1 MQRVYGVKTLRSVLV
16 LLCGVTFLAAA
27 NHCGLEACAGHPADS
42 EGAHPQAHSEEPAE
56 HHHGESSPAHDS
68 CPDEQ
73 VMCCSSLYATPFPKI
88 EIKSGWVRTGL
99 LEAADVSGFFSR
111 ISPTSANM
119 TTGLSPPLHELIPRV
134 CFYRSTFASHAPPVF
149 LS

>member
-1 MQRVYGVKTLRSVLV
+1 MGWYNESMQRVHGVKTLRSALV

-27 NHCGLEACAGHPADS
+27 NHCGLEACAGH
-42 EGAHPQAHSEEPAE
+42 HSEEPGG

-68 CPDEQ
+68 CPDQQ

-88 EIKSGWVRTGL
+88 EIKPGWVRTGF
-99 LEAADVSGFFSR
+99 LETADVLAPFLR
-111 ISPTSANM
+111 ISPTSANIV
-119 TTGLSPPLHELIPRV
+119 TGLSPPLQEVIPRV